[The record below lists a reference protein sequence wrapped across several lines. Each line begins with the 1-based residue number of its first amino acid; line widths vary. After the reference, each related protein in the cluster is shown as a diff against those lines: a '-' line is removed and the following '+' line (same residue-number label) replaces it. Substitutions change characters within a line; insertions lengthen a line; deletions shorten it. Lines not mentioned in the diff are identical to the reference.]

1 MMSLND
7 CYTRKSGSKIIW
19 IYSYSKI
26 NSSPTRFSFKKDIT
40 SSSSVST
47 SYVVS
52 YRFNLLFY
60 MNFQNN
66 IWSIKYKI
74 LTIWSTNSTGDL
86 FIIFVK
92 SLLNIIKDVVSEPS
106 STIYLVNNQNFY
118 KLKSNKK
125 WTLRIFTIFLY
136 ILP

>member
-1 MMSLND
+1 MSLND

>member
-1 MMSLND
+1 MSLND
-7 CYTRKSGSKIIW
+7 CYTRRSGSKIIW